1 MKKIICCGIVMMFF
15 SQFTFAEH
23 FVPFPTGKYSFT
35 QEGEKLI
42 DGSKASITWN
52 ISIKDDSHA
61 VVKISSW
68 HAPFSCDGKY
78 TVSRNGDQLAL
89 SWSDKDNPDVE
100 CNTSSPQIL
109 LKKSS
114 SGKVLAHSEL
124 FAWDPDGWKNMR
136 VIK

>member
-1 MKKIICCGIVMMFF
+1 MKKIICCGIVMAFF
-15 SQFTFAEH
+15 SQFNFAEPS
-23 FVPFPTGKYSFT
+23 VLLPAGKYSFT
-35 QEGEKLI
+35 QEGEELI
-42 DGSKASITWN
+42 DGAKASITWN
-52 ISIKDDSHA
+52 ISIKDDIHA

-68 HAPFSCDGKY
+68 HAPFTCDGKY

-100 CNTSSPQIL
+100 CDTSSPQFL

-114 SGKVLAHSEL
+114 SGIVLAHSEL

>member
-1 MKKIICCGIVMMFF
+1 MKENIYCGIVMVFF
-15 SQFTFAEH
+15 SQFTFAESS
-23 FVPFPTGKYSFT
+23 VQISAGKYSFT
-35 QEGEKLI
+35 QEGEELI
-42 DGSKASITWN
+42 DGAKASITWN
-52 ISIKDDSHA
+52 IYIKDDSHA

-68 HAPFSCDGKY
+68 HAPFTCDGKY

-100 CNTSSPQIL
+100 CDTSSPQFL

-114 SGKVLAHSEL
+114 SGKVFVHSEL
-124 FAWDPDGWKNMR
+124 FVWNPVGWKNMR

>member
-1 MKKIICCGIVMMFF
+1 MIFF

-23 FVPFPTGKYSFT
+23 SVALLAGKYSFT

-52 ISIKDDSHA
+52 IYIKDDSHA
-61 VVKISSW
+61 VVKIYSW
-68 HAPFSCDGKY
+68 HTPFTCDGKY
-78 TVSRNGDQLAL
+78 TISRNGDQLAL

-109 LKKSS
+109 LKKSL